1 MTSVRLQTFFVDVYM
16 DLSLKKFENMEKN
29 TSMVAYKAVTTAANL
44 IELDEMLDGGAVILP
59 PPCQKV
65 TFI

>member
-1 MTSVRLQTFFVDVYM
+1 M